1 MKIWYD
7 VEGALCFVLNPGS
20 DSELSELGSEDNAD
34 DDIEKRFINRG
45 IEELSERSTDIL
57 DTETKDETVLGE
69 VEDEGS
75 QNESE
80 LDTEKTTNAQKKIH
94 KKLDHVYCWRS
105 REPPVVNSAFCE
117 KPFSPPTENFVELT
131 PLWFVQQFWDEDIT
145 HNLVEQTTL
154 YSVQKTGISV

>member
-7 VEGALCFVLNPGS
+7 VDEALCFVLNPGS

-57 DTETKDETVLGE
+57 DTETKDERVLGE
-69 VEDEGS
+69 NEGS

-80 LDTEKTTNAQKKIH
+80 LDTEKTTNA
-94 KKLDHVYCWRS
+94 
-105 REPPVVNSAFCE
+105 
-117 KPFSPPTENFVELT
+117 
-131 PLWFVQQFWDEDIT
+131 
-145 HNLVEQTTL
+145 
-154 YSVQKTGISV
+154 